1 MQCNKPCTNV
11 HAFTLTEKYHFSHIF
26 KVELK
31 NNFKI
36 HYLCSLYEMAFGF
49 FFCHYG
55 PFGFL
60 HSSDYDRVLT
70 VMFWQ
75 NSQ

>member
-1 MQCNKPCTNV
+1 
-11 HAFTLTEKYHFSHIF
+11 
-26 KVELK
+26 
-31 NNFKI
+31 
-36 HYLCSLYEMAFGF
+36 MAFGF